1 MKMRIQVH
9 IVAKSLPVFLV
20 LLLFSELSWALNLA
34 CEHVIPIQMRFLAR
48 HVFSKQL
55 TPELEKRT
63 IDQYLKHLDATK
75 LYFTQSDV
83 DSIKKSMTG
92 IFEKTRRGECRPIL
106 DAYELLKTRV
116 SENVGLAKLFL
127 DKNFKFNPKTKLI
140 LDSQKRKFAKN
151 KSEAEDFQKRYMQ
164 LQVAN
169 YIATDVKENEA
180 REKVLK
186 NYERAV
192 KRMGEDKPEDVLA
205 NYLDSFASA
214 LDPHSTYW
222 SKDAFEEFEISIRLS
237 LEGIGATLSAKDGFT
252 TVEQLIPGGSAAKSG
267 LLKAKDKIVGVAQG
281 TDGQFEDVIDQELRD
296 VVKKIRGPKGS
307 KVRLKILRKDE
318 VGTKNF
324 EITLVRDKISIE
336 DEAASITYIDREMK
350 GKNVKVGLLNLP
362 SFYADNRAL
371 EKSSAS
377 DVKKLL
383 KEARQN
389 KVDALVLDLSTNGG
403 GSLQDAVEIAGL
415 FFREGNVVKQSSR
428 DPASGE
434 VTLFDKDP
442 VVDYAGPLIILT
454 SRMTAS
460 ASEIVSGTLKDYKR
474 AVIVGADHTFGKGT
488 VQAVED
494 LPQKLGALKTTIGL
508 YFIAGGESTQH
519 IGVGSDI
526 VFPTA
531 YSNDEIGEKLLDYS
545 LAPKKIKPFLSA
557 EAFVPSGVGAWTLID
572 KNIVNQLKV
581 DSLKRIAKSTEFKK
595 IKMDFAKSEMKKN
608 KKGEII
614 IGDFL
619 KDREDSS
626 KEQKE
631 DESKTYEESKVARK
645 ERYLKRADIQEAMNI
660 AAQLSVLEGG
670 GKILKLGAKEAAR
683 ISLPQSH
690 PRLNN

>member
-1 MKMRIQVH
+1 MNARTIAQVLPIFY
-9 IVAKSLPVFLV
+9 IVIFFANI
-20 LLLFSELSWALNLA
+20 SWALNLA

-48 HVFSKQL
+48 HVMSSQL
-55 TPELEKRT
+55 TPELEART
-63 IDQYLKHLDATK
+63 VDQYLKHLDATK
-75 LYFTQSDV
+75 LYFTQADV
-83 DSIKKSMTG
+83 NSIKKSMAG
-92 IFEKTRRGECRPIL
+92 VFEKTRRGECRPVF
-106 DAYELLKTRV
+106 DSYELLKTRV
-116 SENVGLAKLFL
+116 NENVALAKSYLG
-127 DKNFKFNPKTKLI
+127 KNFKFNPDTRLI
-140 LDSQKRKFAKN
+140 LDSQKRKYAKN
-151 KSEAEDFQKRYMQ
+151 KTEAEDFQKRYMQ
-164 LQVAN
+164 LQIAN

-180 REKVLK
+180 KEKVLK
-186 NYERAV
+186 NYERAA
-192 KRMGEDKPEDVLA
+192 KRMSEDKPDDVLA

-222 SKDAFEEFEISIRLS
+222 SRDAFEEFEISIRLS
-237 LEGIGATLSAKDGFT
+237 LEGIGATLSTKDGFT

-267 LLKAKDKIVGVAQG
+267 LLKVKDKIVGVAQG
-281 TDGQFEDVIDQELRD
+281 ADGQFDDVIDQELRD

-307 KVRLKILRKDE
+307 KVRLKILRKDDS
-318 VGTKNF
+318 GTKNF

-336 DEAASITYIDREMK
+336 DEAASITYMDRELK

-362 SFYADNRAL
+362 SFYADNRDL

-377 DVKKLL
+377 DIKKIL

-428 DPASGE
+428 NPSGGE
-434 VTLFDKDP
+434 ITLSDKDP
-442 VVDYAGPLIILT
+442 VVDYAGPLVILT

-519 IGVGSDI
+519 IGVSSDI

-557 EAFVPSGVGAWTLID
+557 EAFVPSGPGAWTLID
-572 KNIVNQLKV
+572 KSIVNQLKAE
-581 DSLKRIAKSTEFKK
+581 SLKRIDKSADFKK
-595 IKMDFAKSEMKKN
+595 VKMDFAKSEKKKN
-608 KKGEII
+608 KNGEII

-626 KEQKE
+626 KEEKE

-645 ERYLKRADIQEAMNI
+645 ERYLKRADIQEATNI
-660 AAQLSVLEGG
+660 AAHLAIINGG
-670 GKILKLGAKEAAR
+670 GRVLKLGVKEATKASTDR
-683 ISLPQSH
+683 MSPS
-690 PRLNN
+690 LNN